1 MQKRFTPDEGGV
13 FPEWEEKT
21 LGECMTLIASKGYKG
36 KDLVNDED
44 KAIMFSPSD
53 IDTFGVVFLVKNAHI
68 SDELFKKSKEAL
80 AKNGDILFTKTA
92 SIGKVGYVKNLD
104 HNATINPQIV
114 ILRANE
120 NVDSYFLFCAVR
132 TEAFKKQ
139 VHKISGGTT
148 IKTMSQEALKKLKI
162 KIPKSIEE
170 QRKIA
175 AALAA
180 YDEMIAVKTAKL
192 ETWQECKKRMVKEIF
207 GRTKRFR
214 DDDGNE
220 FPEWEEK
227 TLGEVAELKNGFAFS
242 AKSYD
247 KDNSGDY
254 RIITIGNLQE
264 SKNIVI
270 SNKTKTVLK
279 APENIKEHQV
289 LKNGDILVALTGATA
304 GRVALNV
311 GINNLLN
318 QRVGKLQI
326 KDTVNVDNEF
336 LYHIVSQE
344 RFEKEMK
351 KKGHGSAQPNLSKCD
366 VEGFSFSLP
375 CIEEQQKIGSFL
387 AEIDKEIEI
396 QKEFIKTY
404 AEGKKRMMRELMEG

>member
-1 MQKRFTPDEGGV
+1 MQKRFTPDAGGV
-13 FPEWEEKT
+13 FPEWEDKT

-53 IDTFGVVFLVKNAHI
+53 IDTFGVVSLVKNAHI

-80 AKNGDILFTKTA
+80 VKNGDILFTKTA

-132 TEAFKKQ
+132 TESFKKQ
-139 VHKISGGTT
+139 VRKISGGTT
-148 IKTMSQEALKKLKI
+148 IKTMSQEALKELKI

-207 GRTKRFR
+207 GRTKRFK
-214 DDDGNE
+214 DDDGKA

-227 TLGEVAELKNGFAFS
+227 TLGNVSTVKKGKGY
-242 AKSYD
+242 AKKDLTD
-247 KDNSGDY
+247 KGTP
-254 RIITIGNLQE
+254 IILYGRLY
-264 SKNIVI
+264 
-270 SNKTKTVLK
+270 TKYETK
-279 APENIKEHQV
+279 IE
-289 LKNGDILVALTGATA
+289 
-304 GRVALNV
+304 
-311 GINNLLN
+311 
-318 QRVGKLQI
+318 
-326 KDTVNVDNEF
+326 NVDTFADVQKNS
-336 LYHIVSQE
+336 IVSIGGEVIIPTSGENSEDIARAAAVEQQGVLIGGDLCVIMPNKDM
-344 RFEKEMK
+344 FDSTFLAYAITYSKSHKDLVK
-351 KKGHGSAQPNLSKCD
+351 KANGEIIAHLRVEDIKNLS
-366 VEGFSFSLP
+366 VSLP
-375 CIEEQQKIGSFL
+375 CTEEQQKIGSFL

-404 AEGKKRMMRELMEG
+404 AEGKKRMMMELIEG

>member
-1 MQKRFTPDEGGV
+1 MQKRFTPDAGGV
-13 FPEWEEKT
+13 FPEWEKVT
-21 LGECMTLIASKGYKG
+21 LGDIAEFSRGKGLTKKDVSEKGERKCLLYGQLQVRYGTIIKNVTGMTDVELKNPVLSKSGDVLISG
-36 KDLVNDED
+36 
-44 KAIMFSPSD
+44 
-53 IDTFGVVFLVKNAHI
+53 TI
-68 SDELFKKSKEAL
+68 SAGL
-80 AKNGDILFTKTA
+80 AKASCIKEDGVIIGGDINILRPKEGIDGEFLARAINANTKKFKRFLEG
-92 SIGKVGYVKNLD
+92 S
-104 HNATINPQIV
+104 V
-114 ILRANE
+114 ILHLKNE
-120 NVDSYFLFCAVR
+120 N
-132 TEAFKKQ
+132 
-139 VHKISGGTT
+139 
-148 IKTMSQEALKKLKI
+148 IKEVSI
-162 KIPKSIEE
+162 RVPKSIEE

-192 ETWQECKKRMVKEIF
+192 ETWQECKKRMVKEVF
-207 GRTKRFR
+207 GRTKRFK
-214 DDDGNE
+214 DDDGRE
-220 FPEWEEK
+220 FPDWEEK
-227 TLGEVAELKNGFAFS
+227 TLGEIAELKNGYAFS

-254 RIITIGNLQE
+254 KIITIGNLQE

-270 SNKTKTVLK
+270 SNRTKTVLK

-311 GINNLLN
+311 GVNNLLN

-326 KDTVNVDNEF
+326 KDTTNIDNEF
-336 LYHIVSQE
+336 LYYIINQE

-366 VEGFSFSLP
+366 VEGFSFFLP
-375 CIEEQQKIGSFL
+375 CVEEQQKIGSFL
-387 AEIDKEIEI
+387 AEIDKEIQI

-404 AEGKKRMMRELMEG
+404 AAGKKRMMRELMEE

>member
-1 MQKRFTPDEGGV
+1 MQKRFTPDAGGV

-36 KDLVNDED
+36 KDLVSDES

-53 IDTFGVVFLVKNAHI
+53 IDTFGAVSLVKNAHI
-68 SDELFKKSKEAL
+68 SDELFQKSKEAL
-80 AKNGDILFTKTA
+80 VKNGDILFTKTA

-120 NVDSYFLFCAVR
+120 NIDSYLLFCAVK

-139 VHKISGGTT
+139 VRKISGGTT

-214 DDDGNE
+214 DDDGKE

-227 TLGEVAELKNGFAFS
+227 TLGEISEPLKYGMSAAAVKYDGENKYLRITDIDEASRKYVSDKIASPEASKIAEKFLVQKNDLLFA
-242 AKSYD
+242 
-247 KDNSGDY
+247 
-254 RIITIGNLQE
+254 R
-264 SKNIVI
+264 
-270 SNKTKTVLK
+270 
-279 APENIKEHQV
+279 
-289 LKNGDILVALTGATA
+289 TGASVGKTYLYDETDGKMYYAGYLIKAHIKPEYDSQFIFQLTLTNEFKKWVKKESMRTA
-304 GRVALNV
+304 QP
-311 GINNLLN
+311 GINAECLA
-318 QRVGKLQI
+318 KYKMMI
-326 KDTVNVDNEF
+326 
-336 LYHIVSQE
+336 
-344 RFEKEMK
+344 
-351 KKGHGSAQPNLSKCD
+351 
-366 VEGFSFSLP
+366 P
-375 CIEEQQKIGSFL
+375 CMEEQQKIGSFL
-387 AEIDKEIEI
+387 AEIDKEIKI

-404 AEGKKRMMRELMEG
+404 AEGKRRMMMELME